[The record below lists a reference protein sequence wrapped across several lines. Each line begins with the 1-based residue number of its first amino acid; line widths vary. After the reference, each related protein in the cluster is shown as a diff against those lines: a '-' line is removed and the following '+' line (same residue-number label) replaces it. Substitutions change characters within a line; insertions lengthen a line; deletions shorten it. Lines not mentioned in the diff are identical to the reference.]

1 MIKDRGSS
9 DGMARNKERWIIG
22 ELGQKER
29 EGGGGLKK
37 KKCADMNIGSN
48 VTLYVDCL
56 RGIKDSTAF
65 RQSVAVEERKGGRG
79 AWHEQGEAKLSH
91 SRWAAILTMQKRGT
105 HLATCERLH
114 MTPPIPH

>member
-48 VTLYVDCL
+48 VTLD
-56 RGIKDSTAF
+56 RK
-65 RQSVAVEERKGGRG
+65 SVV
-79 AWHEQGEAKLSH
+79 
-91 SRWAAILTMQKRGT
+91 
-105 HLATCERLH
+105 
-114 MTPPIPH
+114 